1 MSAPH
6 TSRTHASRVLLVADD
21 PLAGKIL
28 AAQFTVQGHEV
39 HWARDTMEARWLW
52 LPKFYDVV
60 VIDLQQD
67 SASGLGFVRRIK
79 AEYPDH
85 YVRQRSRATETLREA
100 AYSYSPREDRSQ
112 RLDHRNA
119 EAVSRR
125 VIDLL
130 ENGGSKF
137 MAQAGEKLAHE
148 GVNDQRPVNSDYGVW
163 TSVL

>member
-60 VIDLQQD
+60 VIDLQKD
-67 SASGLGFVRRIK
+67 PAGGMGFVQRIK
-79 AEYPDH
+79 AESPDQKISF
-85 YVRQRSRATETLREA
+85 VSEVGRQNLSGKTLARP
-100 AYSYSPREDRSQ
+100 SI
-112 RLDHRNA
+112 
-119 EAVSRR
+119 VKT
-125 VIDLL
+125 
-130 ENGGSKF
+130 GSMSTILGMLK
-137 MAQAGEKLAHE
+137 
-148 GVNDQRPVNSDYGVW
+148 R
-163 TSVL
+163 